1 MELVPAVPSER
12 VVRGLV
18 GLTTLAVAIPTLACA
33 YELGTILGAKSASA
47 HTAYVAFG
55 AAVTA
60 LLVRPVRHASSSLRL
75 EGALD
80 RFECVAITAARS
92 LFAVAMFSITIGH
105 PTLRLVG
112 IALIAAAVTLLGV
125 ALRRDVVRARFLSR
139 VYAKQEPSY
148 RIERDDEVRGFELLP
163 PVLSGTITDAVIA
176 HVNASATYR
185 TSDGPRPL
193 ARVMSSL
200 PKMMLRL
207 DRRKRSAATLTSVVA
222 CCASVAFVAP
232 LTWKT
237 QAVAIAKGSVVA
249 PACAAAV
256 PYFEE
261 RLQRE
266 PGVGRATLLT
276 HAQDATIPEG
286 HGVVLVVPRDLRG
299 NAALER
305 NALAVARSIPC
316 SDPLA
321 LELSA
326 PTYRAFAVNATLTL
340 EQGVD
345 EASVLREADDQVR
358 ELFEPDAHVVYNEH
372 FGFGATEKTFGYR
385 VRHVL
390 RHVSGVKKVRVTVNG
405 SDADVP
411 LGPRD
416 FPTLETLSISAIR

>member
-18 GLTTLAVAIPTLACA
+18 GLTTLAVAAPTIACA
-33 YELGTILGAKSASA
+33 YELGAMLGAKGASA
-47 HTAYVAFG
+47 HTAYVALG
-55 AAVTA
+55 AAITA
-60 LLVRPVRHASSSLRL
+60 LLVRPVRSANASLRL

-80 RFECVAITAARS
+80 RLECVAVTSARS
-92 LFAVAMFSITIGH
+92 VFAAAMFSIAIGH
-105 PTLRLVG
+105 PILRVVG
-112 IALIAAAVTLLGV
+112 IALLAAAVGLLGV
-125 ALRRDVVRARFLSR
+125 ALHRDRARARFLSR
-139 VYAKQEPSY
+139 VYAKQEPGY

-176 HVNASATYR
+176 HVHASATYR

-207 DRRKRSAATLTSVVA
+207 DRRSRSAATLTGVVA
-222 CCASVAFVAP
+222 CCAAVAFLAP

-237 QAVAIAKGSVVA
+237 QGVAIARGSIVA
-249 PACAAAV
+249 PACAAAA

-261 RLQRE
+261 RLERE

-276 HAQDATIPEG
+276 HAQDPTIPDG
-286 HGVVLVVPRDLRG
+286 HGVVLVVPRDLKG
-299 NAALER
+299 NAAIDR
-305 NALAVARSIPC
+305 NALAVARAIPC
-316 SDPLA
+316 SEPLA
-321 LELSA
+321 LEVST
-326 PTYRAFAVNATLTL
+326 PTYRAFGVTATLTL

-345 EASVLREADDQVR
+345 ESSVLREAEDQVR

-390 RHVSGVKKVRVTVNG
+390 RHVSGVKKVRLVVNG
-405 SDADVP
+405 SDADIP

-416 FPTLETLSISAIR
+416 FPTLETLSISAVR